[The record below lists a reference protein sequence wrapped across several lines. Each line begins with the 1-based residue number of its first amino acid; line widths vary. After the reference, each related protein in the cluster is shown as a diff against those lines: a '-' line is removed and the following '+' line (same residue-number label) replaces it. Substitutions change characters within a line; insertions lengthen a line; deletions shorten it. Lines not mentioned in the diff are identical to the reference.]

1 VTFNAVI
8 AAGNLLQKYMIT
20 VDQNTFPFLDGNNAS
35 KHKYELISVH
45 QPTLKV

>member
-8 AAGNLLQKYMIT
+8 AAGNLSQKYMIT
-20 VDQNTFPFLDGNNAS
+20 VDQNTFPFWDRNIAS
-35 KHKYELISVH
+35 KHKYELIYGH